1 MGSGAAKRLP
11 NGKRRFWVIALR
23 GNQSELRLERR
34 TAWRWGEIQVID
46 FARVSQGGRTFRFDL
61 CARPRARAV
70 PVIRFARPCLRNLG
84 AVEVHKAISLA

>member
-34 TAWRWGEIQVID
+34 TAWRWGEMQVID
-46 FARVSQGGRTFRFDL
+46 FVRGSQGGAEFPVNRL
-61 CARPRARAV
+61 ARPRAGA
-70 PVIRFARPCLRNLG
+70 PVLLYDWDAKPAKSRCSGSA
-84 AVEVHKAISLA
+84 